1 MLVRSFARS
10 FARPLSWS
18 GAIAPL
24 GPSEEEEVAAI
35 SRAIYTTAIA
45 LVTDVVRSADEAVQA
60 APRFSQRF
68 GQKEDERTASFL
80 LLDPFILVVAG
91 CDDIVQ
97 VLLALRAFIGETSA
111 KNRLRHLFAMIK
123 HADGVSI
130 ILVERYP

>member
-24 GPSEEEEVAAI
+24 GPSEEEVAAI

-45 LVTDVVRSADEAVQA
+45 LVTDVVRSAAEAVQA

-80 LLDPFILVVAG
+80 LLV
-91 CDDIVQ
+91 
-97 VLLALRAFIGETSA
+97 
-111 KNRLRHLFAMIK
+111 
-123 HADGVSI
+123 
-130 ILVERYP
+130 